1 MVVVAVVMVVVLGWE
16 RAVLERN
23 KGRVEP
29 ISSSQVVKLKVCDPM
44 TSQVDDQNGHLLTHL
59 GKGNGN
65 QVQWLATRH
74 RGGWIVTAGW
84 EQLVSTELQATHV
97 PILQKKSP
105 YTRWKCQELL
115 RRFSTLLAAGA
126 AGQGLALRLL
136 ALLFGPPVGEGTSVS
151 QTD

>member
-1 MVVVAVVMVVVLGWE
+1 MVVVAVVMVVVVVVLGWE

-44 TSQVDDQNGHLLTHL
+44 TSQVDDRNDHLLTHL

-65 QVQWLATRH
+65 QVQRLAMRLAMRH
-74 RGGWIVTAGW
+74 RGGWVVTAGW

-105 YTRWKCQELL
+105 YT
-115 RRFSTLLAAGA
+115 
-126 AGQGLALRLL
+126 
-136 ALLFGPPVGEGTSVS
+136 
-151 QTD
+151 